1 MNKTNGEMQLES
13 LQKEI
18 NANDSWRDWSD
29 DWPHESSSWPTD
41 SWSGDNWGDS
51 HGRD

>member
-13 LQKEI
+13 LRNEI

-29 DWPHESSSWPTD
+29 DWTSDHGWNESWASD
-41 SWSGDNWGDS
+41 DWGDS